1 MTVPPAPA
9 PSPSSD
15 PSSARP
21 DASPPR
27 PAPAGS
33 AHPHPL
39 TVLRGAHPRRLLRL
53 GPGLADHIPSFRI
66 AMGVAGPLAVLLA
79 MGHPAWTLYGSFGAF
94 TGIYSRYEPTRLR
107 FRRQSLIGLI
117 LTICV
122 SVGALV
128 AQTAAT
134 WPTGPAEAL
143 RLVVPALLAA
153 GCATVVTARGL
164 RPGGALFPLFGV
176 GAVSTAPPSASVA
189 TAALVAGLSAAWCV
203 LLGLAGHYLG
213 ERHPD
218 ADVPD
223 APRVRPAQLAGEFAR
238 YAVAA
243 LVAGLLGS
251 MTGLMSPYWAQV
263 AAVVPLSAVRRDAQI
278 ERGLHRVIG
287 TAAGVVVTAFLL
299 SFPAQP
305 WQLAV
310 WVVLL
315 QFLTEMFVLRNYV
328 LSLLFVT
335 PMALLMVQL
344 GHPLPAVPLLQ
355 ARVIETVIGVAVA
368 LAVVL
373 AGGAWSRW
381 RRRRTAGPDTVA

>member
-1 MTVPPAPA
+1 
-9 PSPSSD
+9 
-15 PSSARP
+15 
-21 DASPPR
+21 
-27 PAPAGS
+27 
-33 AHPHPL
+33 
-39 TVLRGAHPRRLLRL
+39 
-53 GPGLADHIPSFRI
+53 
-66 AMGVAGPLAVLLA
+66 MGVAGPLAVLLA

-134 WPTGPAEAL
+134 WPAGPAEAL

-164 RPGGALFPLFGV
+164 RPGGALFPLFAV

-223 APRVRPAQLAGEFAR
+223 APRVSPGQLLGEFAR
-238 YAVAA
+238 YSVAA

-315 QFLTEMFVLRNYV
+315 QFLTEMFVLRNYA

-344 GHPLPAVPLLQ
+344 GHPLPVVPLLQ

-381 RRRRTAGPDTVA
+381 RRRRTAGPDAVA

>member
-1 MTVPPAPA
+1 
-9 PSPSSD
+9 
-15 PSSARP
+15 
-21 DASPPR
+21 
-27 PAPAGS
+27 
-33 AHPHPL
+33 
-39 TVLRGAHPRRLLRL
+39 
-53 GPGLADHIPSFRI
+53 
-66 AMGVAGPLAVLLA
+66 
-79 MGHPAWTLYGSFGAF
+79 
-94 TGIYSRYEPTRLR
+94 
-107 FRRQSLIGLI
+107 
-117 LTICV
+117 
-122 SVGALV
+122 
-128 AQTAAT
+128 
-134 WPTGPAEAL
+134 
-143 RLVVPALLAA
+143 
-153 GCATVVTARGL
+153 
-164 RPGGALFPLFGV
+164 
-176 GAVSTAPPSASVA
+176 
-189 TAALVAGLSAAWCV
+189 
-203 LLGLAGHYLG
+203 
-213 ERHPD
+213 
-218 ADVPD
+218 
-223 APRVRPAQLAGEFAR
+223 
-238 YAVAA
+238 
-243 LVAGLLGS
+243 

-315 QFLTEMFVLRNYV
+315 QFLTEMFVLRNYA

-344 GHPLPAVPLLQ
+344 GHPLPVVPLLQ